1 MDFAI
6 GLVNFVLYLPN
17 WQVKFFEEFKLQ
29 KCEINCAHQK
39 VSGASW
45 NDIWVSKCQ
54 FQLAQMAR
62 CKTNSLYTLILVM
75 FLAANRINTSN
86 QLCRVLLGSE
96 WQDFTLQKKTSM
108 EDRMLLL
115 IRTLNAVQQQSNY
128 FFFLDIIS
136 NWSFCLAGN
145 SDRHMMMIRDTD
157 AAYGWKWTYC

>member
-1 MDFAI
+1 MQRNYCPKAPVLVDFAI

-29 KCEINCAHQK
+29 KNYYCEINWAHQK

-96 WQDFTLQKKTSM
+96 WQDFTLPKKTSM

-115 IRTLNAVQQQSNY
+115 
-128 FFFLDIIS
+128 
-136 NWSFCLAGN
+136 
-145 SDRHMMMIRDTD
+145 
-157 AAYGWKWTYC
+157 